1 MWAMESLPLEVGIP
15 AVSRS
20 QVTSLSGP
28 YPEILIALRVTSL
41 TYCAPRESIQLI
53 AGIHG

>member
-1 MWAMESLPLEVGIP
+1 MESLPLEVGIP

-28 YPEILIALRVTSL
+28 YPGIAGTACDFSDVIALHVNPS
-41 TYCAPRESIQLI
+41 S
-53 AGIHG
+53 